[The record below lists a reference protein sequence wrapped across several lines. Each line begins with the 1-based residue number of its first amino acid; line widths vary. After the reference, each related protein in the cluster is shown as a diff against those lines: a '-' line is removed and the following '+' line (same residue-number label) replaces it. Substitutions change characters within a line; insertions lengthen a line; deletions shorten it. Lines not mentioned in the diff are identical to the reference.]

1 MQDDQSIGFQRT
13 RKERVYWVKI
23 NEDTV
28 EEIDG
33 LTLTLATLFRMF
45 ELATITCQFI
55 NYQRGSSSWLLER
68 NKWEE
73 VYLSR
78 MEITIF
84 KSWFVENEN
93 MIYREIYFMEFVTS
107 RSLTVLCNGSRLL
120 MNRRYQY
127 VINWLFYMNAC
138 FRNWIWKVK

>member
-45 ELATITCQFI
+45 ELATIMCQFI
-55 NYQRGSSSWLLER
+55 NYQRGSSSWLL
-68 NKWEE
+68 
-73 VYLSR
+73 
-78 MEITIF
+78 
-84 KSWFVENEN
+84 
-93 MIYREIYFMEFVTS
+93 
-107 RSLTVLCNGSRLL
+107 
-120 MNRRYQY
+120 
-127 VINWLFYMNAC
+127 
-138 FRNWIWKVK
+138 

>member
-55 NYQRGSSSWLLER
+55 NY
-68 NKWEE
+68 
-73 VYLSR
+73 
-78 MEITIF
+78 
-84 KSWFVENEN
+84 
-93 MIYREIYFMEFVTS
+93 
-107 RSLTVLCNGSRLL
+107 
-120 MNRRYQY
+120 
-127 VINWLFYMNAC
+127 
-138 FRNWIWKVK
+138 

>member
-33 LTLTLATLFRMF
+33 LTLTLVTLFRMF
-45 ELATITCQFI
+45 ELAMITCQFI

-84 KSWFVENEN
+84 KS
-93 MIYREIYFMEFVTS
+93 
-107 RSLTVLCNGSRLL
+107 
-120 MNRRYQY
+120 
-127 VINWLFYMNAC
+127 
-138 FRNWIWKVK
+138 

>member
-68 NKWEE
+68 NKWEK

-84 KSWFVENEN
+84 KS
-93 MIYREIYFMEFVTS
+93 
-107 RSLTVLCNGSRLL
+107 
-120 MNRRYQY
+120 
-127 VINWLFYMNAC
+127 
-138 FRNWIWKVK
+138 